1 MLGSRLA
8 QHNSLASRATG
19 KDRAIG
25 PLLIVATGLLMIGW
39 FAPMMTVSQ
48 FLLLEKN
55 ISIFNAL
62 VIFAKH
68 NEYFLLV
75 IVLIFPVLF
84 PALKIVFSYLLWYRY
99 DSTMEYFQLHIK
111 YLQTI
116 GKWSMVDVF
125 LVALVFASIKI
136 NIIGNVYLHW
146 GIYCFTGSIILS
158 MIIVTRLATLALQLP
173 RHLRQKH

>member
-99 DSTMEYFQLHIK
+99 DSTMEYF
-111 YLQTI
+111 
-116 GKWSMVDVF
+116 
-125 LVALVFASIKI
+125 
-136 NIIGNVYLHW
+136 
-146 GIYCFTGSIILS
+146 
-158 MIIVTRLATLALQLP
+158 
-173 RHLRQKH
+173 